1 MSDDSLLKIENL
13 KVHFDTLEGPVEAL
27 HDVSLEVKKGQIM
40 GVVGES
46 GCGKSVT
53 SLTSIGLATCI
64 VDEGSIKYDGK
75 EMIFRETITPGKN
88 LAVTFTSFLTYVGV
102 LICLPVGFIFMMP
115 FMGDPLF
122 GFSIMMIGLTMV
134 LFSMGI
140 KYFIHSDRREH
151 DKFMRF
157 IRGNEISMIFQ
168 EPMTALN
175 PLYTVEKQIFE
186 VMKTHSRLSK
196 SSLSQSSRLFSS
208 LKSPFRFVRN
218 WVLSDKFSSIFFSIL
233 LLTYLLVSCMG
244 PNLISS
250 WGTRLAVIFYA
261 SAEVTVN
268 CTNHTDT
275 LISYSFLLIPLGA
288 IKNSITH
295 TWPKPINIAAI
306 KEDLMIHISKFLSS
320 IPLVFVAFTLSLV
333 VYPDLYTSFDYLD
346 PTLLEGIGKIN
357 LTILILAFMAVLSI
371 VEFFRFDENHMSS
384 IIRSIPF
391 TFTLSLIYAILLWTP
406 NQVVG
411 TVIALI
417 MVVAIPSMV
426 LIDFLQLDPAHRS
439 QVIKILEDV
448 RIPNPS
454 AVITMYPHELSGG
467 MRQRVMIAMM
477 MSCEPKLLIADEP
490 TTALDVTIQAQILH
504 LMRDLR
510 DRKGTSI
517 MLITHDLGVIAEL
530 CDSVSVMYAGSVVE
544 TGTIED
550 ILANPRMPYTI
561 GLLHSIPKIVHSDNR
576 SGRTNLPIIPG
587 QVPDPNTHFDGCRFH
602 PRCPFADDLCRSTR
616 PDMIEVSKG
625 HFASCH
631 YTELTINSKDV
642 ESSFDIF
649 SKEFEGVGGEVIVR

>member
-1 MSDDSLLKIENL
+1 MSDDSLLKIKNL

-40 GVVGES
+40 GLVGES

-75 EMIFRETITPGKN
+75 EMIFHENKEKN
-88 LAVTFTSFLTYVGV
+88 LLLLLISNFLPYFSVFF
-102 LICLPVGFIFMMP
+102 LFPIGFVYLMP
-115 FMGDPLF
+115 FMEDPLF
-122 GFSIMMIGLTMV
+122 GFLVIMGGFV
-134 LFSMGI
+134 LIAISMAI
-140 KYFIHSDRREH
+140 KFFIHSDNREH
-151 DKFMRF
+151 DKFMRY

-186 VMKTHSRLSK
+186 VMKSHDRLSESSISK
-196 SSLSQSSRLFSS
+196 STKLISS
-208 LKSPFRFVRN
+208 LKSPLVTLYNWILYDRF
-218 WVLSDKFSSIFFSIL
+218 SAAIFSSL
-233 LLTYLLVSCMG
+233 LMIYLVVSCMG
-244 PNLISS
+244 PGLISS
-250 WGTRLAVIFYA
+250 WGTKIAIIFYA
-261 SAEVTVN
+261 SAEVN
-268 CTNHTDT
+268 LSCYNYSDD
-275 LISYSFLLIPLGA
+275 IIIYSFLLIPFGILR
-288 IKNSITH
+288 
-295 TWPKPINIAAI
+295 
-306 KEDLMIHISKFLSS
+306 SS
-320 IPLVFVAFTLSLV
+320 IRGESLF
-333 VYPDLYTSFDYLD
+333 S
-346 PTLLEGIGKIN
+346 
-357 LTILILAFMAVLSI
+357 VL
-371 VEFFRFDENHMSS
+371 RT
-384 IIRSIPF
+384 IPF
-391 TFTLSLIYAILLWTP
+391 TFTLSLIYAIILWTP
-406 NQVVG
+406 NPVVG
-411 TVIALI
+411 TVIGLFL
-417 MVVAIPSMV
+417 VVSIPLV
-426 LIDFLQLDPAHRS
+426 IVIDFLQLDPNHRN

-448 RIPNPS
+448 QIPNPR
-454 AVITMYPHELSGG
+454 AVVTMYPHELSGG

-550 ILANPRMPYTI
+550 ILVNPRMPYTI
-561 GLLHSIPKIVHSDNR
+561 GLLHSIPKIVHSDER
-576 SGRTNLPIIPG
+576 EGRTSLPIIPG

-602 PRCPFADDLCRSTR
+602 PRCPFADDLCRSIR
-616 PDMIEVSKG
+616 PEMIEVSEG
-625 HFASCH
+625 HYAACH
-631 YTELTINSKDV
+631 HTNLTINSKDV

-649 SKEFEGVGGEVIVR
+649 SKNFEGVGGEVIVR

>member
-1 MSDDSLLKIENL
+1 MSENSLLKIQNL

-27 HDVSLEVKKGQIM
+27 HDVNLEVKKGQIM

-75 EMIFRETITPGKN
+75 EMIFHESDKN
-88 LAVTFTSFLTYVGV
+88 NSLVFLSNILPYIAV
-102 LICLPVGFIFMMP
+102 LIFFPVGFVYLMP
-115 FMGDPLF
+115 FMNDPLLGFQIIMLGF
-122 GFSIMMIGLTMV
+122 GLIIISLI
-134 LFSMGI
+134 I
-140 KYFIHSDRREH
+140 KYFIHSDLREH
-151 DKFMRF
+151 EKFMRF

-175 PLYTVEKQIFE
+175 PLYTVEKQIYE
-186 VMKTHSRLSK
+186 VMKTHNRLVDSRLS
-196 SSLSQSSRLFSS
+196 QYDRIFSS
-208 LKSPFRFVRN
+208 LKSPFRFMYN
-218 WVLSDKFSSIFFSIL
+218 WILSDRFSSIFFSIL
-233 LLTYLLVSCMG
+233 LLTYLISSCMG

-250 WGTRLAVIFYA
+250 WGTRFAVIFYA
-261 SAEVTVN
+261 SAEVSIS
-268 CTNHTDT
+268 CTNYTDE
-275 LISYSFLLIPLGA
+275 LISYCFLLIPFGILRA
-288 IKNSITH
+288 SIKSSMDR
-295 TWPKPINIAAI
+295 
-306 KEDLMIHISKFLSS
+306 KEDFRKMLVS
-320 IPLVFVAFTLSLV
+320 IPYVSVI
-333 VYPDLYTSFDYLD
+333 
-346 PTLLEGIGKIN
+346 LL
-357 LTILILAFMAVLSI
+357 LILWYDSSLFLGDLWHEELEISDNNWVHSAFMIAFYFPIISSLFVDFSRLEE
-371 VEFFRFDENHMSS
+371 VHRFL

-391 TFTLSLIYAILLWTP
+391 TFTLALTYAILLWTP

-411 TVIALI
+411 TIVALVMVIS
-417 MVVAIPSMV
+417 IPGMI
-426 LIDFLQLDPAHRS
+426 LIDYLQLDPAHRG
-439 QVIKILEDV
+439 QVVKILEEV
-448 RIPNPS
+448 QIPNPG

-561 GLLHSIPKIVHSDNR
+561 GLLHSIPKIVHSDER
-576 SGRTNLPIIPG
+576 EGRTSLPIIPG

-602 PRCPFADDLCRSTR
+602 PRCPFADDLCRSIR
-616 PDMIEVSKG
+616 PEMIEVSEG
-625 HFASCH
+625 HYAACH
-631 YTELTINSKDV
+631 HTDLTIISEDV

>member
-1 MSDDSLLKIENL
+1 VSEDSLLKIQNL

-27 HDVSLEVKKGQIM
+27 HDVNLEVKKGQIM

-75 EMIFRETITPGKN
+75 EMIFHESDKN
-88 LAVTFTSFLTYVGV
+88 NSLVFLSKILPYIAV
-102 LICLPVGFIFMMP
+102 LIFFPVGFVYLMP
-115 FMGDPLF
+115 FMNDPLLGFQIIMLGF
-122 GFSIMMIGLTMV
+122 GLIIISLI
-134 LFSMGI
+134 I
-140 KYFIHSDRREH
+140 KYFIHSDLREH
-151 DKFMRF
+151 GKFMRF

-175 PLYTVEKQIFE
+175 PLYTVEKQIYE
-186 VMKTHSRLSK
+186 VMKTHNRLVDSRLS
-196 SSLSQSSRLFSS
+196 QYDRIFSS
-208 LKSPFRFVRN
+208 LKSPFRFMYN
-218 WVLSDKFSSIFFSIL
+218 WILSDRFSSIFFSIL
-233 LLTYLLVSCMG
+233 LLTYLLTSCMG

-250 WGTRLAVIFYA
+250 WGTRFVVIFYA
-261 SAEVTVN
+261 SAEVSIS
-268 CTNHTDT
+268 CTNYTDE
-275 LISYSFLLIPLGA
+275 LISYCFLLIPFGILRA
-288 IKNSITH
+288 SIKSSMDR
-295 TWPKPINIAAI
+295 
-306 KEDLMIHISKFLSS
+306 KEDFRKMLVS
-320 IPLVFVAFTLSLV
+320 IPYVSVI
-333 VYPDLYTSFDYLD
+333 
-346 PTLLEGIGKIN
+346 LL
-357 LTILILAFMAVLSI
+357 LILWYDSSLFLGDLWHEELEISDNNWVHSAFMIAFYFPIISSLFVDFSRLEE
-371 VEFFRFDENHMSS
+371 VHRFL

-391 TFTLSLIYAILLWTP
+391 TFTLALTYAILLWTP

-411 TVIALI
+411 TIVALVMVIS
-417 MVVAIPSMV
+417 IPCMI
-426 LIDFLQLDPAHRS
+426 LIDYLQLDPAHRG
-439 QVIKILEDV
+439 QVVKILEDV
-448 RIPNPS
+448 QIPNPG

-561 GLLHSIPKIVHSDNR
+561 GLLHSIPKIVHSDER
-576 SGRTNLPIIPG
+576 EGRTSLPIIPG

-602 PRCPFADDLCRSTR
+602 PRCPFADDLCRSIR
-616 PDMIEVSKG
+616 PEMIEVSEG
-625 HFASCH
+625 HYAACH
-631 YTELTINSKDV
+631 HTNLTINSKDV

-649 SKEFEGVGGEVIVR
+649 SKNFEGVGGEVIVR

>member
-1 MSDDSLLKIENL
+1 MSENSLLKIQNL

-27 HDVSLEVKKGQIM
+27 HDVNLEVKKGQIM

-75 EMIFRETITPGKN
+75 EMIFHESDKN
-88 LAVTFTSFLTYVGV
+88 NSLVFLSNILPYIAV
-102 LICLPVGFIFMMP
+102 LIFFPVGFVYLMP
-115 FMGDPLF
+115 FMNDPLLGFQIIMLGF
-122 GFSIMMIGLTMV
+122 GLVIISLI
-134 LFSMGI
+134 I
-140 KYFIHSDRREH
+140 KYFIYSDLREH
-151 DKFMRF
+151 EKFMRF

-175 PLYTVEKQIFE
+175 PLYTVEKQIYE
-186 VMKTHSRLSK
+186 VMKTHNRLVDSRLS
-196 SSLSQSSRLFSS
+196 QYDRIFSS
-208 LKSPFRFVRN
+208 LKSPFRFMYN
-218 WVLSDKFSSIFFSIL
+218 WILSDRFSSIFFLIL
-233 LLTYLLVSCMG
+233 LLTYLITSCMG

-250 WGTRLAVIFYA
+250 WGTRFAVIFYA
-261 SAEVTVN
+261 SAEVSIS
-268 CTNHTDT
+268 CTNYTDE
-275 LISYSFLLIPLGA
+275 LISYCFLLIPFGILRA
-288 IKNSITH
+288 SIKSSMDR
-295 TWPKPINIAAI
+295 
-306 KEDLMIHISKFLSS
+306 KEDFRKMLVS
-320 IPLVFVAFTLSLV
+320 IPYVSVI
-333 VYPDLYTSFDYLD
+333 
-346 PTLLEGIGKIN
+346 LL
-357 LTILILAFMAVLSI
+357 LILWYDSSLFLGDLWHEELEISDNNWVHSAFMIAFYSPIISSLFVDFSRLEE
-371 VEFFRFDENHMSS
+371 VHRFL

-391 TFTLSLIYAILLWTP
+391 TFTLALTYAILLWTP

-411 TVIALI
+411 TIVALVMVIS
-417 MVVAIPSMV
+417 IPGMI
-426 LIDFLQLDPAHRS
+426 LIDYLQLDPAHRG
-439 QVIKILEDV
+439 QVVKILEDV
-448 RIPNPS
+448 QIPNPG

-561 GLLHSIPKIVHSDNR
+561 GLLHSIPKIVHSDER
-576 SGRTNLPIIPG
+576 EGRTSLPIIPG

-602 PRCPFADDLCRSTR
+602 PRCPFADDLCRSIR
-616 PDMIEVSKG
+616 PEMIEVSEG
-625 HFASCH
+625 HYAACH
-631 YTELTINSKDV
+631 HTDLTIISEDV

>member
-1 MSDDSLLKIENL
+1 VSEDSLLKIQNL

-27 HDVSLEVKKGQIM
+27 HDVNLEVKKGQIM

-75 EMIFRETITPGKN
+75 EMIFHESDKN
-88 LAVTFTSFLTYVGV
+88 NSLVFLSKILPYIAV
-102 LICLPVGFIFMMP
+102 LIFCPVGFVYLMP
-115 FMGDPLF
+115 FMNDPLLGFQIIMLGF
-122 GFSIMMIGLTMV
+122 GLIIISLI
-134 LFSMGI
+134 I
-140 KYFIHSDRREH
+140 KYFIHSDLREH
-151 DKFMRF
+151 EKFMRF

-175 PLYTVEKQIFE
+175 PLYTVEKQIYE
-186 VMKTHSRLSK
+186 VMKTHNRLVDSRLS
-196 SSLSQSSRLFSS
+196 QYDRIFSS
-208 LKSPFRFVRN
+208 LKSPFRFMYN
-218 WVLSDKFSSIFFSIL
+218 WILSDRFSSIFFSIL
-233 LLTYLLVSCMG
+233 LLTYLLTSCMG

-250 WGTRLAVIFYA
+250 WGTRFAVIFYA
-261 SAEVTVN
+261 SAEVSIS
-268 CTNHTDT
+268 CTNYTDE
-275 LISYSFLLIPLGA
+275 LISYCFLLIPFGILRA
-288 IKNSITH
+288 SIKSSMDR
-295 TWPKPINIAAI
+295 
-306 KEDLMIHISKFLSS
+306 KEDFRKMLVS
-320 IPLVFVAFTLSLV
+320 IPYVSVI
-333 VYPDLYTSFDYLD
+333 
-346 PTLLEGIGKIN
+346 LL
-357 LTILILAFMAVLSI
+357 LILWYDSSLFLGDLWHEELEISDNNWVHSAFMIAFYFPIISSLFVDFSRLEE
-371 VEFFRFDENHMSS
+371 VHRFL

-391 TFTLSLIYAILLWTP
+391 TFTLALTYAILLWTP

-411 TVIALI
+411 TIVALVMVIS
-417 MVVAIPSMV
+417 IPCMI
-426 LIDFLQLDPAHRS
+426 LIDYLQLDPAHRG
-439 QVIKILEDV
+439 QVVKILEDV
-448 RIPNPS
+448 QIPNPG

-561 GLLHSIPKIVHSDNR
+561 GLLHSIPKIVHSDER
-576 SGRTNLPIIPG
+576 EGRTSLPIIPG

-602 PRCPFADDLCRSTR
+602 PRCPFADDLCRSIR
-616 PDMIEVSKG
+616 PEMIEVSEG
-625 HFASCH
+625 HYAACH
-631 YTELTINSKDV
+631 HTNLTIISKDV